1 MKQFWSL
8 EATSNTSQVNRRL
21 TSDGKL
27 AFNKVKE
34 SIRFTGERYEVVVSW
49 KHDRL
54 HLPSDWPTTEKLLR
68 SVEKKSKQN
77 EKLA

>member
-8 EATSNTSQVNRRL
+8 EATNNTSQVNRRL

-54 HLPSDWPTTEKLLR
+54 NLPSHRPSTEKLLR